1 MVLDCSVGERLFLLR
16 KSLNLTQAQL
26 GEQLGISQKHISQI
40 EKGNRVPSEQLIK
53 HVALRYNTSESWIK
67 TGAGEI
73 FLTPQEVLTNNIAQ
87 FGEQAILKAINYVM
101 REQGLAIVAG
111 RPGNRSDTGDPDFD
125 RLVNILYDLW
135 STGDDKF
142 KGWIEIQF
150 NRAFPA
156 DVIEESQKK
165 QKETLGQVL

>member
-1 MVLDCSVGERLFLLR
+1 VLF
-16 KSLNLTQAQL
+16 
-26 GEQLGISQKHISQI
+26 
-40 EKGNRVPSEQLIK
+40 
-53 HVALRYNTSESWIK
+53 
-67 TGAGEI
+67 
-73 FLTPQEVLTNNIAQ
+73 
-87 FGEQAILKAINYVM
+87 
-101 REQGLAIVAG
+101 
-111 RPGNRSDTGDPDFD
+111 RSTGDPDFD